1 MVGAKIHLLAQVF
14 QKQRLTFWFRNFS
27 VSKLLPNMHSKQN
40 IQIQYNIII
49 KEWKKGSQYDNK
61 IAKF

>member
-1 MVGAKIHLLAQVF
+1 
-14 QKQRLTFWFRNFS
+14 
-27 VSKLLPNMHSKQN
+27 MHSKQN